1 MNIIIYGSNYGNA
14 GKYAEELA
22 KRSGYEYIPYK
33 EVKDINSYET
43 IVYIGSLYASGV
55 LGMDKTFK
63 KLTDISSKKIIV
75 ATVGIADPT
84 EKANSDSIKRGIQK
98 RISKELYEK
107 ASIFHLRGG
116 IDYSQLNFMHKTMM
130 GMLYKR
136 CVNWPEE
143 KKTSEVRAMIDT
155 YNKKVDFIDFDS
167 LAPIIQELKK

>member
-1 MNIIIYGSNYGNA
+1 
-14 GKYAEELA
+14 
-22 KRSGYEYIPYK
+22 
-33 EVKDINSYET
+33 
-43 IVYIGSLYASGV
+43 
-55 LGMDKTFK
+55 MDKTFK

-75 ATVGIADPT
+75 ATVGLADPT

-136 CVNWPEE
+136 CVNLPEE